1 MDDELGATGATTQD
15 PDAAALAD
23 ALARDE
29 ADAAAEAAA
38 LDADL
43 VAERVG
49 LWIEADPTDDGK
61 RVDPRPITDVDF
73 QIHVPPHIRDNYA
86 ALVRE
91 QHGGDWHELADRLDR
106 EADAIVDRPVDVRP
120 AKVLAAWARAQAN
133 GPRAQR
139 AEADDDLDADLTDA
153 GEPPAVD
160 TPDVPD
166 EAPAKAAPPKGRT
179 APAKSTTAKS

>member
-23 ALARDE
+23 ALDRDE
-29 ADAAAEAAA
+29 ADVAAEAVA

-139 AEADDDLDADLTDA
+139 AEVDDDLDDA

-160 TPDVPD
+160 TPD
-166 EAPAKAAPPKGRT
+166 EAPAKATPPKGRT